1 MAAQIQPTDIKL
13 HYVTIVEAKKMS
25 GLRLVLG
32 AYPVPGPWREACKGL
47 FYVKGI
53 PYKPV
58 VTGNEGTSDL
68 QIGMD
73 DSQSELVA
81 WTGQASAPVAI
92 WNDELP
98 RSKWIDQLNL
108 AERLEPEP
116 RLIPE
121 DSGLRMQMFGLI
133 NELAGENGLLWL
145 KRLGM
150 AHAPLQSLPEGHEGR
165 AFWEFLGAKYGYTP
179 ERAEAAPARI
189 VNTLNSFHEQFD
201 TQNSRGSK
209 YLIGDSLTA
218 VDIYWSTT
226 CGLLDPL
233 PDDLCPMTSGFRNP
247 SAYGCDNAEIDKALT
262 PELRAHREF
271 IYNDYLEL
279 PIVF

>member
-1 MAAQIQPTDIKL
+1 MAAQIQATDIKL
-13 HYVTIVEAKKMS
+13 HYATIAEAKKMS

-32 AYPVPGPWREACKGL
+32 AYPIPGPWREACKGL

-53 PYKPV
+53 PYTPV

-68 QIGMD
+68 LVGMD

-121 DSGLRMQMFGLI
+121 DGGLRMQMFGLL

-150 AHAPLQSLPEGHEGR
+150 AHGPLQSLPAEHDGR

-179 ERAEAAPARI
+179 TRAEAAPARI
-189 VNTLNSFHEQFD
+189 VNTLNAFHEQLAA
-201 TQNSRGSK
+201 QKSRGSK
-209 YLIGDSLTA
+209 YLIGDSLSA

-233 PDDLCPMTSGFRNP
+233 PDDLCPMASGFRNP

-262 PELRAHREF
+262 PELRAHRKF